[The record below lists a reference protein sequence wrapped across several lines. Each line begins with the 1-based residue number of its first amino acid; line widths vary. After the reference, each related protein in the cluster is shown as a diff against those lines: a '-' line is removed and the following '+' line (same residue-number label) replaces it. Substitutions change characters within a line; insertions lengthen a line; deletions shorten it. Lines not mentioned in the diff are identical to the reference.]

1 MSVTQANQP
10 KRSHSIAMKIIL
22 GVIVLLFAGSLFLM
36 LLKAK

>member
-10 KRSHSIAMKIIL
+10 KQSHSIAMKIIL

-36 LLKAK
+36 